1 MTSTPSTPRTLVV
14 EIVTEELPP
23 RALKALSEA
32 FAAGL
37 VGHLREQGYLE
48 AASEATPYATPRRLA
63 VVVTQVRGIA
73 PDAATTQK
81 LMPAK
86 IAFDA
91 AGAPSAAL
99 AKKLAGLKRGALAD
113 GVSLAQLA
121 DSSASARSSASGASP
136 DAHLYIES
144 DGKADYVH
152 LASVARGE
160 PLARGLTEALDRTI
174 GALPIPKT
182 MSYARPGGYYND
194 VRFVRPAH
202 RLVALHGGDVVPIE
216 ALGLAAGRTTDGHRY
231 MGRRAIEVANADA
244 WAPTL
249 EAEGKVLPSFDTRRA
264 EIVREL
270 LHVAAG
276 DRVIMPD
283 ALVDEVTSLVEWP
296 TVAMGSFD
304 REFLAVPH
312 ECLILT
318 MQQNQR
324 YFALTGG
331 DGRLLH
337 RFLLVANNAAA
348 DMSAI
353 VRGNE
358 RVLRARLADAKFF
371 FDQDRR
377 RALASRVGALSGIV
391 YHNRLGSQLER
402 VERLRTI
409 ARAVA
414 PVVGADIAHVDRAAL
429 LAKAD
434 LTTGMVGEF
443 PELQGT
449 MGRYY
454 AGFDG
459 EPAEVVDAVAQHYL
473 PRYAGD
479 ALPTGPVAQVVALAD
494 RMELLAGMFG
504 IGALPTGDKDPFGL
518 RRAAIGVLRIVV
530 EHHLALPLP
539 ALIAEA
545 FAAFAGVAAVKPDPA
560 ALAGFMFERLRVHL
574 RDQGY
579 TANQVEAVLSLKPER
594 IDAVQAQLAAVRT
607 FETLPEAQALS
618 AANKRIVNILRKGDA
633 EAAPAIDRG
642 RLAPGAEHDL
652 WLAFERLAPIVER
665 HCQSGNFTDA
675 LRALASVKP
684 VVDRFF
690 DDVLVMADDPAIRAN
705 RLALLRAVAATMNRV
720 ADLSWLAA

>member
-1 MTSTPSTPRTLVV
+1 MSDSPASRTLVV

-23 RALKALSEA
+23 RALKALSAA
-32 FAAGL
+32 FAAGIA
-37 VGHLREQGYLE
+37 GHLGEHGYLE
-48 AASEATPYATPRRLA
+48 GSSATAPYATPRRLA
-63 VVVTQVRGIA
+63 AVISQVRAVA
-73 PDAATTQK
+73 PDVATTQK

-86 IAFDA
+86 VAFDA

-99 AKKLAGLKRGALAD
+99 AKKLAALGRGELIDGASAATLA
-113 GVSLAQLA
+113 A
-121 DSSASARSSASGASP
+121 SSAPDPSGSASPPAA
-136 DAHLYIES
+136 DRLYVES
-144 DGKADYVH
+144 DGKADYVY
-152 LASVARGE
+152 LASVAKGQ
-160 PLARGLTEALDRTI
+160 PLAHGLAQALERAVA
-174 GALPIPKT
+174 ALPIPKT

-202 RLVALHGGDVVPIE
+202 RLVALHGTDVVPIE
-216 ALGLAAGRTTDGHRY
+216 ALGLRACRTTDGHRF
-231 MGRRAIEVANADA
+231 MGRRAIEVASADA
-244 WAPTL
+244 WAPAL
-249 EAEGKVLPSFDTRRA
+249 EAEGKVLPGFNARRA
-264 EIVREL
+264 EIVRQL
-270 LHVAAG
+270 LHMADG
-276 DRVIMPD
+276 NRVIMPD
-283 ALVDEVTSLVEWP
+283 DLVDEVTSLVEWP

-304 REFLAVPH
+304 REFLDVPH

-324 YFALTGG
+324 YFALTGS
-331 DGRLLH
+331 DGELLH
-337 RFLLVANNAAA
+337 HFLLVSNNAAA

-377 RALASRVGALSGIV
+377 RKLASRVDLLAGIV
-391 YHNRLGSQLER
+391 YHNRLGSQLDR
-402 VERLRTI
+402 VGRVRAI

-414 PVVGADIAHVDRAAL
+414 PVLGADPAHVDRAAL

-449 MGRYY
+449 MGRHY
-454 AGFDG
+454 ARFDG
-459 EPAEVVDAVAQHYL
+459 EAADVAGAIADHYL
-473 PRYAGD
+473 PRHAGD
-479 ALPTGPVAQVVALAD
+479 ALPAGPVAQAVALAD

-530 EHHLALPLP
+530 EQGLALPLP
-539 ALIAEA
+539 ALVAEA

-560 ALAGFMFERLRVHL
+560 GLAAFMVERLRVYL

-579 TANQVEAVLSLKPER
+579 TANQVDAVLSLEPAR
-594 IDAVQAQLAAVRT
+594 IDVVPAQLAAVRS
-607 FETLPEAQALS
+607 FEALPEAQALA
-618 AANKRIVNILRKGDA
+618 AANKRIVNILRKADA

-652 WLAFERLAPIVER
+652 WLAFERLAPVVER
-665 HCQSGNFTDA
+665 HCQDGDYTGA

-684 VVDRFF
+684 AVDRFF
-690 DDVLVMADDPAIRAN
+690 DDVLVMADDPAVRAN
-705 RLALLRAVAATMNRV
+705 RLALLRGVAATMNRV
-720 ADLSWLAA
+720 ADISRLAA